1 MNYVF
6 CVTAAEAEVAWWQSA
21 LASFNCDHVLFP
33 NLTQI
38 IPFLFSLKWFLFAG
52 IISKWPA
59 VLCHLVWRTRVSRRS
74 EFSKSA
80 LEMTDHFPGHCA
92 VTHLNVPCVKK
103 QGNGIILTFP
113 PKDDEKMVASDHY
126 FDRSS
131 ISPLKSLWLKS
142 KSCCNVHYWLRI
154 MSCDDGRAFSFSG
167 FPEEIKCLYYSL
179 SASRPWQI
187 RDGLHRTCMSNTRK
201 HWRKFVKYSGSLSP
215 LTDDPWHKQELREPT
230 CPLRRCACFGKKRT
244 SRPITEACE
253 CVLCGLSGPN
263 VVCDREHLT

>member
-1 MNYVF
+1 MVF
-6 CVTAAEAEVAWWQSA
+6 IRWYYLQMSC
-21 LASFNCDHVLFP
+21 SFVSSGLEDSCQPEERVL
-33 NLTQI
+33 
-38 IPFLFSLKWFLFAG
+38 K
-52 IISKWPA
+52 
-59 VLCHLVWRTRVSRRS
+59 VSFGNDR
-74 EFSKSA
+74 
-80 LEMTDHFPGHCA
+80 L
-92 VTHLNVPCVKK
+92 CVKK

-187 RDGLHRTCMSNTRK
+187 RDGLHRTCMSNIRK

-230 CPLRRCACFGKKRT
+230 CPLRRCACFGKKEDEPANYRSLWVRFMWT
-244 SRPITEACE
+244 IRSQRS
-253 CVLCGLSGPN
+253 L
-263 VVCDREHLT
+263 R

>member
-6 CVTAAEAEVAWWQSA
+6 CVTATEAEVAWWQSA

-38 IPFLFSLKWFLFAG
+38 NPFLFSLKWFLFAG
-52 IISKWPA
+52 IISKWPV

-103 QGNGIILTFP
+103 QGNGIILAFP

-187 RDGLHRTCMSNTRK
+187 RDGLHRTCMSNIRK
-201 HWRKFVKYSGSLSP
+201 HWRNILGHWVHWPMIRGTNRSCVNRHVRYAAVRVS
-215 LTDDPWHKQELREPT
+215 E
-230 CPLRRCACFGKKRT
+230 KKRT